1 MMLAGPADLLLLFNL
16 TQSGLFSSPA
26 YGFSPEIVGYT
37 NFAFFA
43 GGLFGVITAG
53 PLSDWWASRMTSRNN
68 GVREPE
74 FRLPALIPYC
84 CFFVISHVVGAV
96 GYERLWPWQ
105 AIVICGFGFSGLAVT
120 SIPSIAIAYAIDCYK
135 PISGEIM
142 VVGTVLKNVLGF
154 CLSYWVFDIMATD
167 GWTTVYMVQ
176 FAADMFPV
184 ALTIPLYFYG
194 KSLRRWTKDSSLHQM
209 DSLI

>member
-1 MMLAGPADLLLLFNL
+1 
-16 TQSGLFSSPA
+16 
-26 YGFSPEIVGYT
+26 
-37 NFAFFA
+37 
-43 GGLFGVITAG
+43 
-53 PLSDWWASRMTSRNN
+53 MTSRNN

-74 FRLPALIPYC
+74 FRLPALLPYC

-154 CLSYWVFDIMATD
+154 CLSYWVFDIMAKD
-167 GWTTVYMVQ
+167 GWITVYMIQ

-184 ALTIPLYFYG
+184 VLTIPLYFYG
-194 KSLRRWTKDSSLHQM
+194 KSLRRWTKNSSLHQM
-209 DSLI
+209 ESLI